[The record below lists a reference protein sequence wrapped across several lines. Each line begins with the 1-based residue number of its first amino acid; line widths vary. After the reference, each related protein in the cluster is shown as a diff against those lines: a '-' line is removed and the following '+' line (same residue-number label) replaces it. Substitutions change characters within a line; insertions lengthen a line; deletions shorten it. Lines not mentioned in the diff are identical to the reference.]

1 MFEQMN
7 TQTAAL
13 GKNYA
18 DTFVKAQGLAL
29 AGFERITEL
38 NLKAFEERVK
48 ASVEFWTEAAEVR
61 DFEGLKSIS
70 EKGVQLA
77 KESAEKLYANSQ
89 EVFGVSLKTSE
100 ALGRSSDVS
109 RNSTPPSYTEGSE
122 AISRSAIRSQAR
134 ISTLPPQLRP
144 STTRSAFSQV
154 QPVPGRVSG
163 ARVKVSGSAQSPS
176 TSLQRAAGRSS

>member
-1 MFEQMN
+1 MFDMN

-13 GKNYA
+13 GKSYTDA
-18 DTFVKAQGLAL
+18 FVKAQGLAL

-61 DFEGLKSIS
+61 DFEGLKTIS

-77 KESAEKLYANSQ
+77 KDSAEKLYANSQ

-100 ALGRSSDVS
+100 ALGSLAK
-109 RNSTPPSYTEGSE
+109 GSFETTNE
-122 AISRSAIRSQAR
+122 ALVKQA
-134 ISTLPPQLRP
+134 
-144 STTRSAFSQV
+144 
-154 QPVPGRVSG
+154 G
-163 ARVKVSGSAQSPS
+163 AARK
-176 TSLQRAAGRSS
+176 AAR

>member
-13 GKNYA
+13 GKSYTDA
-18 DTFVKAQGLAL
+18 FVKAQGLAL

-38 NLKAFEERVK
+38 NLKACEERVK
-48 ASVEFWTEAAEVR
+48 ASVEVWTEAAEVR

-100 ALGRSSDVS
+100 ALGSLAK
-109 RNSTPPSYTEGSE
+109 GSFETTNE
-122 AISRSAIRSQAR
+122 AITKQAG
-134 ISTLPPQLRP
+134 
-144 STTRSAFSQV
+144 V
-154 QPVPGRVSG
+154 
-163 ARVKVSGSAQSPS
+163 ARK
-176 TSLQRAAGRSS
+176 AAR

>member
-13 GKNYA
+13 GQTYA

-48 ASVEFWTEAAEVR
+48 ASVEFWTQAAEVR

-70 EKGVQLA
+70 QKGVQFA
-77 KESAEKLYANSQ
+77 KDSAEKIYANSQ

-100 ALGRSSDVS
+100 ALGSLAK
-109 RNSTPPSYTEGSE
+109 GSFETTNE
-122 AISRSAIRSQAR
+122 AITKQA
-134 ISTLPPQLRP
+134 
-144 STTRSAFSQV
+144 
-154 QPVPGRVSG
+154 G
-163 ARVKVSGSAQSPS
+163 AARK
-176 TSLQRAAGRSS
+176 AAR